1 MREKTFVNF
10 KVLCLFTKVFSK
22 KLGAWYPLATPASNP
37 RKFSLLNSRKFFCE
51 SFLLR
56 NKMLQ
61 THRDLFP
68 APGSP
73 RLHNFNVCVPDCGS
87 LATRQVTNNFSLTVS
102 NERVDLSDSDYV
114 CKHVTEPLWVDKVEI
129 TQQGVVIVK
138 ECAVVMEKSHSLF

>member
-1 MREKTFVNF
+1 M
-10 KVLCLFTKVFSK
+10 KVFCYTVS
-22 KLGAWYPLATPASNP
+22 
-37 RKFSLLNSRKFFCE
+37 
-51 SFLLR
+51 

-73 RLHNFNVCVPDCGS
+73 RLHNFMFNVCVPDRGS